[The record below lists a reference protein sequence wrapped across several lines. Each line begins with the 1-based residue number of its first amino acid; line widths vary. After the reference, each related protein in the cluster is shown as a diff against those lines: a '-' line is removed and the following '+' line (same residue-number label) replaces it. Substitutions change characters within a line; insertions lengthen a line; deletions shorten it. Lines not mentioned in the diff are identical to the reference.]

1 MRRWRWLL
9 VFVVA
14 ALGLIAG
21 LLVYNKQTN
30 DEINSQLWIPKPVTI
45 TPALALLQQYVRI
58 DTSNPPGKE
67 LAGAQFLAAI
77 LAKNGINAEII
88 ESAPGRA
95 NVYARLPG
103 KQHEG
108 GLLLLNHIDVV
119 PADREGWTRPPF
131 AAELRFD
138 QLYGRG
144 TLDMKGIAICEL
156 LAFIDLVRAHRT
168 PDRDVVFLATADEEA
183 GGQMGV
189 AWLLDHR
196 PDVFAGIRYAVN
208 EGGITETTQEHITYF
223 GIEIG
228 TKMMVKVLLHAPDRQ
243 SMQALR
249 IALEP
254 FMTPADPDRVLP
266 EVKEFMHDLAPLRIE
281 QGQFLDD
288 VNRTI
293 ATGKFWLLP
302 SGYRE
307 LTQNILYPATIEPSH
322 PSGVSMRV
330 SLYNLPDENPDARI
344 EWLRRFASP
353 YGVTIERVIE
363 KNGPVPLS
371 SRHTPMFALIS
382 DEARRQY
389 AGTRAGS
396 EVLVVSSNDSRYLRV
411 LGIEAYGLMPFPTD
425 WYQTQ
430 GIHSIDERLRAGW
443 FQNGVQLMHNITQRF
458 AFAQTE
464 VGSGSRHNLS
474 D

>member
-9 VFVVA
+9 VFIAISLAVIA
-14 ALGLIAG
+14 ALV
-21 LLVYNKQTN
+21 VYNKQTN
-30 DEINSQLWIPKPVTI
+30 DEINSQLWIPKQATI

-67 LAGAQFLAAI
+67 LAGARFLAAI
-77 LAKNGINAEII
+77 LAKNGIQAEII

-119 PADREGWTRPPF
+119 PAYRKGWTRAPF

-156 LAFIDLVRAHRT
+156 LAFIDVVRAHRT
-168 PDRDVVFLATADEEA
+168 PDRDIVFLATADEEA
-183 GGQMGV
+183 GGQLGMV
-189 AWLLDHR
+189 WLLEHR

-208 EGGITETTQEHITYF
+208 EGGITETTQEHVTYF
-223 GIEIG
+223 GIETG
-228 TKMMVKVLLHAPDRQ
+228 TKMMVRLLLHAPDRQ

-254 FMTPADPDRVLP
+254 FMTSADPDRVLP

-293 ATGKFWLLP
+293 AAGKFWLLP
-302 SGYRE
+302 GGYRE
-307 LTQNILYPATIEPSH
+307 LTQNALYPATIESDR

-330 SLYNLPDENPDARI
+330 NLYNLPDENPDTRI
-344 EWLRRFASP
+344 EWLRGIASR
-353 YGVTIERVIE
+353 YGATIAQVFE
-363 KNGPVPLS
+363 KIGPTPIS
-371 SRHTPMFALIS
+371 SRHTPMFDLIAAEALKQYPG
-382 DEARRQY
+382 AR
-389 AGTRAGS
+389 AGT
-396 EVLVVSSNDSRYLRV
+396 EILVTSTNDSRYLRAK
-411 LGIEAYGLMPFPTD
+411 GIDAYGLMPLPTD

-430 GIHSIDERLRAGW
+430 GIHSIDERLRTDW

-458 AFAQTE
+458 AFA
-464 VGSGSRHNLS
+464 N
-474 D
+474 